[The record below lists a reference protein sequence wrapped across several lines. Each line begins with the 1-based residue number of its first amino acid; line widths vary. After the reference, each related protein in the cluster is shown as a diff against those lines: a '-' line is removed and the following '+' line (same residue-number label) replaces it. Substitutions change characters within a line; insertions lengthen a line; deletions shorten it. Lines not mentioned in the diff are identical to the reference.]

1 MKTGSGFAL
10 ALAALALATGCQKA
24 QEKAQETAMEAAI
37 EQATGNKVD
46 IEKDGNAVSI
56 KTNEGDIK
64 IASAAEGGTVALP
77 DGFPGDLHLPAQRRI
92 ESAMDMAGM
101 QMVNM
106 QTDMTVA
113 ALSQE
118 IEQAMQARGWKREMA
133 MQAGDGSTLVYSK
146 NARQAVYQLAKSD
159 GGGTQLAVRTGHE
172 GG

>member
-77 DGFPGDLHLPAQRRI
+77 DGFR
-92 ESAMDMAGM
+92 M
-101 QMVNM
+101 QMPALPGRTPV
-106 QTDMTVA
+106 TD
-113 ALSQE
+113 
-118 IEQAMQARGWKREMA
+118 RRYDRKREIA
-133 MQAGDGSTLVYSK
+133 E
-146 NARQAVYQLAKSD
+146 QLE
-159 GGGTQLAVRTGHE
+159 R
-172 GG
+172 

>member
-92 ESAMDMAGM
+92 ENRQAIGAEDHDDPSAI
-101 QMVNM
+101 
-106 QTDMTVA
+106 
-113 ALSQE
+113 LPE
-118 IEQAMQARGWKREMA
+118 IVDPLDQG
-133 MQAGDGSTLVYSK
+133 VYSHLVLMV
-146 NARQAVYQLAKSD
+146 AVILRA
-159 GGGTQLAVRTGHE
+159 GCR
-172 GG
+172 